1 MAYDSPH
8 LSAHCW
14 ESCSLAWSGGG
25 FAPVVPTLSSLSFRP
40 SLSLRPLSL
49 RPLSFRPLSFRPLS
63 FRPLSFRP
71 LSFRRRT
78 AEESAIPRH
87 QRSGILSTSWQAS
100 LGRASRSVQTADEAV
115 ATEIPPPRSAS
126 E

>member
-40 SLSLRPLSL
+40 SLSLRPLS
-49 RPLSFRPLSFRPLS
+49 

-100 LGRASRSVQTADEAV
+100 LGRASGSGQTGDGAV